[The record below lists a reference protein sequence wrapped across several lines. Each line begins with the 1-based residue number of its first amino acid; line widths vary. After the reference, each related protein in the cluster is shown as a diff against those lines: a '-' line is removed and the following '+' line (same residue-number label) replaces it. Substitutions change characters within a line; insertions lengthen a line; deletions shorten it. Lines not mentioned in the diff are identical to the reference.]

1 MSRNLEKAGSL
12 FNIICRSKHEDCVS
26 FFDHLNVRGI
36 ELVCKL
42 LYFIISGDLELHS
55 TSHEKLKKKLKKHKN
70 EIKKLFLVPRH
81 DLDIAKKKKI
91 LQTRGIISSL
101 TAVAA
106 ASVPIIK
113 SKLKKKKKA
122 KKTK

>member
-1 MSRNLEKAGSL
+1 M
-12 FNIICRSKHEDCVS
+12 
-26 FFDHLNVRGI
+26 
-36 ELVCKL
+36 
-42 LYFIISGDLELHS
+42 
-55 TSHEKLKKKLKKHKN
+55 
-70 EIKKLFLVPRH
+70 PRH

-106 ASVPIIK
+106 AAVPIIK

-122 KKTK
+122 KTK